1 MVTMGQADRATGR
14 GGEELRG
21 LQGWFVSGAE
31 HHGRHFLE
39 GLPKSVDHVRI
50 ETFKN
55 PPHMETKNTATR

>member
-31 HHGRHFLE
+31 HHGRHSGRFTE
-39 GLPKSVDHVRI
+39 VSRPC
-50 ETFKN
+50 
-55 PPHMETKNTATR
+55 